1 MTDTARE
8 GANDTAAQERD
19 LGRLDA
25 FSDGVFA
32 IAITLL
38 VLTIQVPDPSSL
50 GRRSLASALLHNW
63 PVYVA
68 YIVSFVFVLIMW
80 VNHHNM
86 FKAIARVDHGLLLFN
101 GALLLF
107 VTLVPFPTS
116 LLAQYL
122 DRRDAATAAAVYNG
136 LFTAIAIVFNLL
148 WRYIVTHPTLL
159 RVRPDEATLASITQR
174 YRFGPVLYFVAL
186 LVGFIYVRASIA
198 LSLGLAIYFA
208 LPHEPHEP
216 HAMPQH
222 DAIEALAQR
231 NTEQGA

>member
-1 MTDTARE
+1 MSSRE
-8 GANDTAAQERD
+8 RE

-38 VLTIQVPDPSSL
+38 VLTIQVPDPASL
-50 GRRSLASALLHNW
+50 GNHSLASALLHNW

-68 YIVSFVFVLIMW
+68 YIVSFIFVLIMW

-107 VTLVPFPTS
+107 VTLVPFPTA

-122 DRRDAATAAAVYNG
+122 KYLTTRDASTAAAVYNG
-136 LFTAIAIVFNLL
+136 LFMAIAVVFNLL
-148 WRYIVTHPTLL
+148 WGYIVRHQDLL
-159 RVRPDEATLASITQR
+159 RVRPDEATVMSITRR
-174 YRFGPVLYFVAL
+174 YRFGPLLYLVAL
-186 LVGFIYVRASIA
+186 LVGFVYVPASIA
-198 LSLGLAIYFA
+198 LSLGLAIFFA
-208 LPHEPHEP
+208 LPHQPKP
-216 HAMPQH
+216 PARP
-222 DAIEALAQR
+222 DTIETLAQR
-231 NTEQGA
+231 NAEHSA

>member
-1 MTDTARE
+1 MD
-8 GANDTAAQERD
+8 DLAAEVAHDAASRERD

-38 VLTIQVPDPSSL
+38 VLTIQVPEPSSL
-50 GRRSLASALLHNW
+50 GHRSLASALLHNW

-86 FKAIARVDHGLLLFN
+86 FKAIVRVDHGLLLLN

-107 VTLVPFPTS
+107 VTLVSFPTS

-122 DRRDAATAAAVYNG
+122 TTRDAPTAAAVYNG
-136 LFTAIAIVFNLL
+136 LFAAIAVVFNLL
-148 WRYIVTHPTLL
+148 WSYIVRHPALL
-159 RVRPDEATLASITQR
+159 RVRVDEATVASITRR
-174 YRFGPVLYFVAL
+174 YRFGPLLYLVAL
-186 LVGFIYVRASIA
+186 LVGFLYVPASIT
-198 LSLGLAIYFA
+198 LSLGLAIFFA
-208 LPHEPHEP
+208 LPHQS
-216 HAMPQH
+216 HAATTH
-222 DAIEALAQR
+222 GSVEALAQR
-231 NTEQGA
+231 NPEYGA

>member
-1 MTDTARE
+1 MTDSAREAATDTA
-8 GANDTAAQERD
+8 TQERD

-50 GRRSLASALLHNW
+50 GHRSLASALLHNW

-122 DRRDAATAAAVYNG
+122 DKHDAPTAAAVYNG

-148 WRYIVTHPTLL
+148 WRYIVTHPALL
-159 RVRPDEATLASITQR
+159 RVRPDEAELASITRR
-174 YRFGPVLYFVAL
+174 YRFGPLLYAVAL
-186 LVGFIYVRASIA
+186 AIGFLYVPASIA
-198 LSLGLAIYFA
+198 LSLGLAIFFA
-208 LPHEPHEP
+208 LPHRPRSSPHP
-216 HAMPQH
+216 
-222 DAIEALAQR
+222 DTIEALAQR
-231 NTEQGA
+231 NLEHGA